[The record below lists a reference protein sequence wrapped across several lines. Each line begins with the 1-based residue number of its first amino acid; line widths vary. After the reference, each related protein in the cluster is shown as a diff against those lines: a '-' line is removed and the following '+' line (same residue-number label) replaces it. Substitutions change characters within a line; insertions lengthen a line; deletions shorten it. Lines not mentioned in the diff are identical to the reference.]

1 MNKRICEIKSCINE
15 SDIVKRSVTNMIERV
30 KTIGLKTIP
39 PSEPIETIATM
50 VSPSCPPVMGTDPN
64 VLKHV

>member
-1 MNKRICEIKSCINE
+1 MCEIKSCINE

-39 PSEPIETIATM
+39 SLRTNWNHCNHGKPFL
-50 VSPSCPPVMGTDPN
+50 PPGHGN
-64 VLKHV
+64 